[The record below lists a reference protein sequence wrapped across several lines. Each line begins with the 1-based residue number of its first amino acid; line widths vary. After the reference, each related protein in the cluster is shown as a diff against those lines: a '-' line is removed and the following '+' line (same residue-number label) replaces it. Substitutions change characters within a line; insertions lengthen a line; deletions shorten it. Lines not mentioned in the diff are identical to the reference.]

1 MELLILRILKKKF
14 KESTI
19 FSIAHRLD
27 SIADYDK
34 ILVLDKGEIVEFDTP
49 FNLLV
54 NDIDDQNITKETIFS
69 KMV

>member
-34 ILVLDKGEIVEFDTP
+34 ILVLDKGEVAEFDTP